1 VFDRAD
7 VERLRNTGTG
17 DAPVLSVYLGL
28 DPDLG
33 AFRPAPAR
41 LKALVRPAREMA
53 ERMGGTAGRSL
64 AADVD
69 TVLGLGGD
77 PQAGHGLGV
86 FLCRAM
92 GLDERLV
99 IPIPVRDRAV
109 VDASPYLG
117 PLEAVLGHLHR
128 FCAVVIDRRTA
139 SIYRFWMGQLE
150 AWEVLGEEEVRKD
163 NYGGFSGY
171 AEQRVRG
178 RAGTIARRLFKAAA
192 GRVATLARA
201 GEFDLLMVGGTPRN
215 SSAFLD
221 EVPSDVPVA
230 GVFAIDPRTATPMD
244 VRDRCRDVAAA
255 HDRRVDR
262 GMVTELMDA
271 AGSGARAVLGLDRV
285 LDAVNQR
292 AVDRLVVNAME
303 TVPGVVCTEC
313 GWLMRDGRACP
324 ACGSALRSAPDLI
337 DAAAEAARSDGGSV
351 RYVVGESP
359 ITLAQVGAFTRFE
372 VSRL

>member
-1 VFDRAD
+1 MFDRAD
-7 VERLRNTGTG
+7 VERLRSIGTG

-53 ERMGGTAGRSL
+53 DRLGGVAGRSL
-64 AADVD
+64 IADID

-77 PQAGHGLGV
+77 PRGGRGLAV
-86 FLCRAM
+86 FLCREA

-99 IPIPVRDRAV
+99 LPVVVRDRAV
-109 VDASPYLG
+109 VDTAPYLG
-117 PLEAVLGHLHR
+117 PLESMLGHLHR
-128 FCAVVIDRRTA
+128 FCAVVVDRRTA
-139 SIYRFWMGQLE
+139 SIYRFWMGEVE

-178 RAGTIARRLFKAAA
+178 RAGTIARRLFKATAN
-192 GRVATLARA
+192 RVATLGRA
-201 GEFDLLMVGGTPRN
+201 GEFDLLMVGGTPKN
-215 SSAFLD
+215 TSAFLA

-230 GVFAIDPRTATPMD
+230 GVFAVDPRTASPLD
-244 VRDRCRDVAAA
+244 VRDRCREVAVT

-262 GMVTELMDA
+262 GMVAELMDA
-271 AGSGARAVLGLDRV
+271 AGGGSRAVLGLDRV
-285 LDAVNQR
+285 LDAANQR
-292 AVDRLVVNAME
+292 AIDRLVVNAVD
-303 TVPGVVCTEC
+303 TVAGLACTEC
-313 GWLMRDGRACP
+313 GWLMRDGDACP
-324 ACGSALRSAPDLI
+324 ACGSAMRRVPDLI
-337 DAAAEAARSDGGSV
+337 DAVAEAARADGGSV

-359 ITLAQVGAFTRFE
+359 ITPARVGAFTRFE